1 LENYF
6 EIGKIVNVQGIRGD
20 VRVVPFTDDPT
31 RFELL
36 DTIIVRNNV
45 GVNCVRPLITE
56 YHIERVWHHKGF
68 VMLKLK
74 GIDDRTV
81 ADALRGGVIV
91 IPPELAL
98 PLDDDEY
105 YIRDLL
111 GMEVQTIQG
120 ENLGIIRD
128 VLQTGA
134 NDVFVVKDERNKEI
148 LIPHIKKCII
158 NVDVKNKIMVVELL
172 EGLRE

>member
-1 LENYF
+1 MENYF
-6 EIGKIVNVQGIRGD
+6 EIGKIVNVQGIKGD
-20 VRVVPFTDDPT
+20 VRVVPFTDEAT

-36 DTIIVRNNV
+36 DEAIIRFDE
-45 GVNCVRPLITE
+45 GSRQGIR
-56 YHIERVWHHKGF
+56 HFQIERVWYHKGF

-74 GIDDRTV
+74 GINDRTT

-98 PLDDDEY
+98 PLDDGEY

-111 GMEVQTIQG
+111 GMTVTTQQG
-120 ENLGIIRD
+120 EILGIICD

-134 NDVFVVKDERNKEI
+134 NDVFSVKPEPKSKQEI
-148 LIPHIKKCII
+148 LIPHIKQCVL
-158 NVDVKNKIMVVELL
+158 NVDVENKLMTVELL
-172 EGLRE
+172 EGLR